1 MTTKEQLIEKREK
14 ERNNNHSADTEI
26 DDIIQEFIADL
37 KSLEWDVVEIS
48 KIELEI
54 LKEKARKYDDLCK

>member
-37 KSLEWDVVEIS
+37 KSLE
-48 KIELEI
+48 
-54 LKEKARKYDDLCK
+54 